1 MIVMREITFRGPLEG
16 VGPEN
21 QDFFGPSNANE
32 PSECNLGPKK
42 SRFSG
47 PTPSNGPS
55 NGFSRIKS
63 IKFKHHIIYSL
74 LAALYASGGSD
85 YS

>member
-1 MIVMREITFRGPLEG
+1 MILMPENTFRGPLEG
-16 VGPEN
+16 VSPEN
-21 QDFFGPSNANE
+21 REFFGHSKGNE
-32 PSECNLGPKK
+32 RSECHLGPKM

-55 NGFSRIKS
+55 NGFSRIKI

>member
-1 MIVMREITFRGPLEG
+1 MARDVMILTRENTFRGLLEG

-21 QDFFGPSNANE
+21 QDFFGPSNGNE
-32 PSECNLGPKK
+32 RSPLE
-42 SRFSG
+42 G

-55 NGFSRIKS
+55 NGFSRIKI
-63 IKFKHHIIYSL
+63 IKFKHHIMYSL